1 MADIK
6 IASDSGK
13 LYAGANSDL
22 EIYNND
28 SHSFISNATE
38 GHSIVLRTRAS
49 GGSTAD
55 AVTIGADKA
64 VALTGSL
71 SVRTDQN
78 SETSIS
84 IQNADTTSTGA
95 GHAELLL
102 KNSNG
107 NVGGLRA
114 HSSGFSTSNFSEA
127 DGFTIESYRQILHLA
142 ASNDKAIK
150 LWSGTSNVMTL
161 DGNSRV
167 SLSNN
172 DSGGTSGADSTSG
185 NTFFGYLAG
194 QHSENG
200 SHNNT
205 LIGHKAAGGASWAN
219 FENNVVI
226 GTNAGAAATEA
237 DQCVIIGQNAGT
249 AITGSE
255 DLVLVGQGAG
265 SSLTDNVDKVVF
277 IGRNA
282 GATTNSNNAVGT
294 VGIGHSALT
303 ALTSGAGNTA
313 IGYKAGEDITD
324 ADYNTLIGYEAGA
337 NIISGHS
344 NICIGREAGK
354 SLDNSDHNIAIGR
367 DAMNDST
374 HDDSKYNIGIGSY
387 TLDAIGG
394 NLAEKNIAIGYQAGS
409 GITTGDDNTIV
420 GYRAGQ
426 VTTELAGGIDNTL
439 IGSGAITSAPG
450 GNNQTVVGA
459 HTSGQAD
466 NSVTLG
472 NASVTAVYAAQD
484 KDAIVYCGGIQFDDA
499 GEQLDDY
506 EEGTWQP
513 AFSTGAGTITAHASA
528 SLGSYTKIGNICH
541 VQAHIQVSSIS
552 TSPYPSGAARITG
565 LPFTIDNNTGGEDSS
580 VATGTVWVHGMSGAL
595 NVLQIAGQA
604 HTSQVIVSEMD
615 GENNSDD
622 ASSHLGDTNLQLR
635 IAMIIKCA

>member
-1 MADIK
+1 MANVIF
-6 IASDSGK
+6 DS
-13 LYAGANSDL
+13 NSRVYL
-22 EIYNND
+22 
-28 SHSFISNATE
+28 SNATDA
-38 GHSIVLRTRAS
+38 T
-49 GGSTAD
+49 GSTVIGYQAGASIGDGDDFNVFIGHQVAD
-55 AVTIGADKA
+55 ASMTNATKNVGVGYQALSALAQGDKNIAIGYNSSVALDDGTDNVTIGNQAGDS
-64 VALTGSL
+64 LTSGS
-71 SVRTDQN
+71 
-78 SETSIS
+78 
-84 IQNADTTSTGA
+84 
-95 GHAELLL
+95 
-102 KNSNG
+102 G
-107 NVGGLRA
+107 NV
-114 HSSGFSTSNFSEA
+114 
-127 DGFTIESYRQILHLA
+127 
-142 ASNDKAIK
+142 AI
-150 LWSGTSNVMTL
+150 
-161 DGNSRV
+161 
-167 SLSNN
+167 
-172 DSGGTSGADSTSG
+172 GADALGASTDVDR
-185 NTFFGYLAG
+185 AIV
-194 QHSENG
+194 
-200 SHNNT
+200 
-205 LIGHKAAGGASWAN
+205 IGADAGGADMTSAADGTIA
-219 FENNVVI
+219 I
-226 GTNAGAAATEA
+226 GFAAGAA
-237 DQCVIIGQNAGT
+237 I
-249 AITGSE
+249 
-255 DLVLVGQGAG
+255 
-265 SSLTDNVDKVVF
+265 
-277 IGRNA
+277 
-282 GATTNSNNAVGT
+282 
-294 VGIGHSALT
+294 
-303 ALTSGAGNTA
+303 TSGAGNTA

-513 AFSTGAGTITAHASA
+513 AFSTGGGTITAHASA